1 MIQICMKNTNL
12 VDTDPTLEK
21 ATMSKQMM
29 QSQTKNELNE
39 LEVCQMA
46 LLSKDATGK
55 IFADQ
60 SWKEHGE
67 KRICE
72 RTHKQYNQ
80 QIHNIHQLDRANA
93 IVVWNYIQCLFLCW
107 ENEYTK

>member
-1 MIQICMKNTNL
+1 MTQISMKRIRILWTRM
-12 VDTDPTLEK
+12 TDPTPDK
-21 ATMSKQMM
+21 AKTKTQIVNVVTAMSKQMM

-80 QIHNIHQLDRANA
+80 QIHNIHQ
-93 IVVWNYIQCLFLCW
+93 YIQTL
-107 ENEYTK
+107 